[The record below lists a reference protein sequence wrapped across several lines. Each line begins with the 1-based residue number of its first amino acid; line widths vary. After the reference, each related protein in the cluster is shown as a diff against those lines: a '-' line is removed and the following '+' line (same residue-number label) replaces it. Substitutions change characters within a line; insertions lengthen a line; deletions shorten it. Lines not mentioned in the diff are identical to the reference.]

1 MRQPARRLRG
11 SDEVRRQSL
20 STQAALLAEHL
31 DRDVWAGSKLGAL
44 SRLAFDAAATRAAL
58 DPEDPAIVLD
68 LSRCA
73 AAAAAAFLAA
83 TTPGHDA
90 VEARGPGNEPVRVH
104 RDGFDERKLEGPIHW
119 RTGILASVAVG
130 HHEARSVLT
139 SIAPQDLSR
148 LSRGAP
154 VWFASEAAA
163 LMATFRGDLDARD
176 RLVCAMGTA
185 DPKHIHPMSRSYVR
199 NVVVAELELGSRV
212 VERDAAGF
220 DLALTQALVGHHRY
234 YGRGA
239 PKGIEGELAL
249 APLAMACLGRD
260 CGLRATITTAYVPAW
275 IVERIRPARA

>member
-31 DRDVWAGSKLGAL
+31 ERDVWAGAKLGAL
-44 SRLAFDAAATRAAL
+44 AQLAFDAAATRAAL
-58 DPEDPAIVLD
+58 DPEDPAIVVE

-83 TTPGHDA
+83 TTPGHHA
-90 VEARGPGNEPVRVH
+90 VEARGPGNERVH
-104 RDGFDERKLEGPIHW
+104 VQREGFDERKLEGPIHW

-130 HHEARSVLT
+130 HHEARAVLA

-163 LMATFRGDLDARD
+163 LTAIFRGDPDARD
-176 RLVCAMGTA
+176 RLVAAMGAA
-185 DPKHIHPMSRSYVR
+185 DPVHVDPISRNYVR
-199 NVVVAELELGSRV
+199 DVVVAELELGGRV

-220 DLALTQALVGHHRY
+220 GPALTQALIGHHRY

-239 PKGIEGELAL
+239 PRGIEGELAL
-249 APLAMACLGRD
+249 APLAMACLARD
-260 CGLRATITTAYVPAW
+260 CGLNATITTAYVPAW
-275 IVERIRPARA
+275 IVERSRPARA